1 MPPAT
6 ARRGAASAPPTVPTA
21 RRAFRCRCGRPVFSR
36 NDVCLACGTPLG
48 YDPELVLLR
57 PLAPTRDPAV
67 WRAMRTRGVGSTAPL
82 HTYRRCANWT
92 SAAPCNW
99 LLRDDAAAKEQ
110 PFCRSCRLDRTVPDP
125 TDRDNA
131 ALWLKVEVA
140 KRALV
145 SQLIALGLPV
155 ASRVSEDPQ
164 RGVMFDL
171 LRSPPEGPRV
181 MTGHADGLITLDIEE
196 ADDVHRERVRAEM
209 HEPYRTLIGHLRH
222 EIGHYYWLRLVAG
235 TPIEEPCRAVFG
247 DERADYAAALQR
259 HYAEGAPP
267 DWRDRHV
274 SAYASA
280 HPAEDWAETWAHYLH
295 MVDVL
300 DTARSFG
307 LVAHHNEVQYEP
319 FGIDVLDTPDGRA
332 TPEDTAFLAL
342 VNGWI
347 ELTGA
352 LNELTRS
359 MGEPDFYPFVL
370 SRPAVRKLRFIHR
383 VVQEAGGRAD
393 VRGAA
398 QAAAV
403 AAAAAASTGQ
413 TEAGGCDLGGS
424 PTGAGGVAIGDGSP
438 TGAGGGED
446 GTGAG
451 GAGGVAGGSPV
462 SGGTGTLPAG
472 ETTTMPL
479 AGQMHTMSPPAS
491 SEAPTN
497 SPPPG
502 SAATGNGAGT
512 DTPGGTAAG
521 PAGDSQGTAGA
532 GAAGPVASG
541 AVIAQAPAGAAPWSS
556 STAP

>member
-1 MPPAT
+1 MT
-6 ARRGAASAPPTVPTA
+6 APILRRASAPALLTAPTA

-67 WRAMRTRGVGSTAPL
+67 WRAMRTRGAGAAAPL

-99 LLRDDAAAKEQ
+99 LLRDDAAARVQ
-110 PFCRSCRLDRTVPDP
+110 PLCRSCRLNRTVPDP
-125 TDRDNA
+125 ADRDNA
-131 ALWLKVEVA
+131 ALWLKVETA
-140 KRALV
+140 KRALA
-145 SQLIALGLPV
+145 SQLIALGLPL
-155 ASRVSEDPQ
+155 ASRVSEDPE

-171 LRSPPEGPRV
+171 LRSPVDGPRV
-181 MTGHADGLITLDIEE
+181 MTGHDDGLITLDVEE
-196 ADDVHRERVRAEM
+196 ADDVHREKVRTEM

-222 EIGHYYWLRLVAG
+222 EVGHYYWLRLVPG
-235 TPIEEPCRAVFG
+235 TPWEEPCREVFG

-259 HYAEGAPP
+259 HYAEGAPA
-267 DWRDRHV
+267 DWRDRFV

-319 FGIDVLDTPDGRA
+319 FGADALDA
-332 TPEDTAFLAL
+332 SHASSPEDAAAFLAL

-370 SRPAVRKLRFIHR
+370 SRPAVRKLGFVHQVVRAAADGR
-383 VVQEAGGRAD
+383 VRDAAGP
-393 VRGAA
+393 
-398 QAAAV
+398 AAV
-403 AAAAAASTGQ
+403 AAPDQSAT
-413 TEAGGCDLGGS
+413 AGGLEPGS
-424 PTGAGGVAIGDGSP
+424 PTGAGGVAAGDGSS
-438 TGAGGGED
+438 TAGGG
-446 GTGAG
+446 GAPGAG
-451 GAGGVAGGSPV
+451 AGDGGTAGGSPV
-462 SGGTGTLPAG
+462 SGGTGTLP
-472 ETTTMPL
+472 
-479 AGQMHTMSPPAS
+479 
-491 SEAPTN
+491 
-497 SPPPG
+497 
-502 SAATGNGAGT
+502 GAV
-512 DTPGGTAAG
+512 D
-521 PAGDSQGTAGA
+521 
-532 GAAGPVASG
+532 SG
-541 AVIAQAPAGAAPWSS
+541 ALIA
-556 STAP
+556 

>member
-1 MPPAT
+1 MPPST
-6 ARRGAASAPPTVPTA
+6 VRRGAAAPLLTAPTA
-21 RRAFRCRCGRPVFSR
+21 RRAFRCRCGRPIFSR

-67 WRAMRTRGVGSTAPL
+67 WRAMRTRGIGATAPL

-99 LLRDDAAAKEQ
+99 LLRDDAAAREQ

-209 HEPYRTLIGHLRH
+209 GEPYRTLIGHLRH

-235 TPIEEPCRAVFG
+235 TALEEPCRAVFG

-259 HYAEGAPP
+259 HYAEGAPA

-319 FGIDVLDTPDGRA
+319 FGADVLDPPDGVP

-383 VVQEAGGRAD
+383 VVQQAGGRAD
-393 VRGAA
+393 ARGAA
-398 QAAAV
+398 QAEAV
-403 AAAAAASTGQ
+403 AAAAAAQAPAQ
-413 TEAGGCDLGGS
+413 TEAGGRDLGGS

-438 TGAGGGED
+438 TGAGGGET
-446 GTGAG
+446 GVGAG

-462 SGGTGTLPAG
+462 SGVTGTLPG
-472 ETTTMPL
+472 ETTTVPL
-479 AGQMHTMSPPAS
+479 AGQTPTISPPAAPA
-491 SEAPTN
+491 APTN
-497 SPPPG
+497 SPPPD
-502 SAATGNGAGT
+502 AAADGPGRGTGGRTEGMAGERQ
-512 DTPGGTAAG
+512 AAA
-521 PAGDSQGTAGA
+521 P
-532 GAAGPVASG
+532 GAAEAARTADA
-541 AVIAQAPAGAAPWSS
+541 AVIAPAPAGVAPCSS
-556 STAP
+556 SIGP